1 MSLIT
6 APLLTGTLI
15 AAVVPPSS
23 APVSTAAA
31 AAQTV
36 PVPACG
42 KDAAGWSLT
51 STRPDPTVGQHPYI
65 ANGYLGHRVPALGTG
80 YQGSDEPSGW
90 PLYTPRYDGAFAAG
104 LYAHNSRTDADR
116 QAVAALPTWTG
127 LEAGL
132 GPGTLSHYRQ
142 TLFMACGVIR
152 TSYTWTGK
160 DGRATD
166 LSYEVLADRSDVHT
180 GAVRLRLTPRWDG
193 DATVTDRI
201 DGRGA
206 RRVTAA
212 GVSASGR
219 TTTVSFRADG
229 TRTPGTVASTLVT
242 GTGVHATTDQRSASG
257 LSAAHALT
265 FPVRSGT
272 TYEIAKHIGIDSTPE
287 RASGASRR
295 AAARGW
301 QTVHGANAAAWA
313 KLWASGITVPGQ
325 PDLQA
330 WVRSAQ
336 YGLFTNSRAG
346 SADSLAPTGLTSDNY
361 AGEIFWDAETWMFP
375 GLLATSPELAKSV
388 VDYRYRTRA
397 AAAVNAEKLGFK
409 GLFFPW
415 TSGSKGDNW
424 AECHSWNPPHC
435 IMQTHLQGDISLA
448 VWQYYLATGDGK
460 WLKERGWPL
469 LKGIADYWTSRV
481 TANDDRSYSI
491 KLVAGPDEYSNG
503 VTDGVYT
510 NAVAATALRNAA
522 HAATLLDTEAPAR
535 WTEIADRLRIPYDT
549 KAGVFEQ
556 YAGYKGS
563 LIKQADTVLL
573 LYPLDWK
580 MTKAQ
585 ASRTLAYY
593 AQRTDPAGPA
603 MTDSVHAVASA
614 SIGSPGCATYTYLQR
629 AIRPYVRGD
638 FDLFSEAKG
647 DKAGADDALAGHPAM
662 DFLTGKGGFLQ
673 TFTHG
678 LTGMRL
684 QEDGVRL
691 DPMLPPQLPRG
702 VTLHGLRW
710 QGRTYSVAIGPKTT
724 RVTLTQGA
732 PFTLHTPQGD
742 RRLTTTI
749 ELPTRRPD
757 LTATGNTARCRPA
770 TATSEQPG
778 LYAAAAVDGDPATT
792 WSPEST
798 AKTATLTV
806 DLGPGARDKAKIT
819 PDWETRP
826 TSFTATQNGRYV
838 HLTVHGPA
846 VLRELEVSRGA

>member
-6 APLLTGTLI
+6 APLLSGTLI
-15 AAVVPPSS
+15 AAAVPPSPS
-23 APVSTAAA
+23 PVSPAAA
-31 AAQTV
+31 AA
-36 PVPACG
+36 PAVPACG
-42 KDAAGWSLT
+42 KEADGWSLT

-65 ANGYLGHRVPALGTG
+65 GNGYLGHRVPALGTG
-80 YQGSDEPSGW
+80 YQGSEDPSGW

-104 LYAHNSRTDADR
+104 LYAHNSRSDADR

-132 GPGTLSHYRQ
+132 GPGTASHYRQ
-142 TLFMACGVIR
+142 TLFMACGVVR
-152 TSYTWTGK
+152 TSYTWTGR
-160 DGRATD
+160 DGRTTD

-180 GAVRLRLTPRWDG
+180 GAVRLRLTPRWTG
-193 DATVTDRI
+193 AATVTDRI

-206 RRVTAA
+206 RRITAA
-212 GVSASGR
+212 GAAGAAAAGR
-219 TTTVSFRADG
+219 TTSVSFRADG
-229 TRTPGTVASTLVT
+229 THTPGTVASTLVPAKGIHPT
-242 GTGVHATTDQRSASG
+242 SEHRSASG
-257 LSAAHALT
+257 LSAARALI
-265 FPVRSGT
+265 FPVRTGT
-272 TYEIAKHIGIDSTPE
+272 TYEIAKHIGVDTTLT
-287 RASGASRR
+287 RATEASRR

-301 QTVHGANAAAWA
+301 RAVHSGNASAWA
-313 KLWASGITVPGQ
+313 KLWASDITVPGQ

-336 YGLFTNSRAG
+336 YGLFANSRPG
-346 SADSLAPTGLTSDNY
+346 SADSLSPVGLTSDNY

-375 GLLATSPELAKSV
+375 GLLATRPELAKSV
-388 VDYRYRTRA
+388 VDYRFRTRA
-397 AAAVNAEKLGFK
+397 AAAVNARKLGFK
-409 GLFFPW
+409 GLFYPW

-448 VWQYYLATGDGK
+448 VWQYYLATGDGQ

-481 TANDDRSYSI
+481 TKNDDGSYSI

-522 HAATLLDTEAPAR
+522 RAATLLDTEAPAA
-535 WTEIADRLRIPYDT
+535 WSEIADRLRIPYDN

-556 YAGYKGS
+556 YAGYDGS

-580 MTKAQ
+580 MTKQQ
-585 ASRTLAYY
+585 AARTLAYY

-614 SIGSPGCATYTYLQR
+614 AIGSPGCATYTYLQR

-647 DKAGADDALAGHPAM
+647 DKAGAHDALAGHPAM

-678 LTGMRL
+678 LTGLRV
-684 QEDGVRL
+684 QEDGVHL
-691 DPMLPPQLPRG
+691 DPMLPPQLPQG
-702 VTLHGLRW
+702 TTLHGLHW
-710 QGRTYSVAIGPKTT
+710 QGRTYSVAIGAKTT
-724 RVTLTQGA
+724 RVTLTRGA
-732 PFTLHTPQGD
+732 PFTLHTPKGA
-742 RRLTTTI
+742 RKLTTTL

-757 LTATGNTARCRPA
+757 LTPTTNTARCRPA

-778 LYAAAAVDGDPATT
+778 FYAAAAVDGDAATT
-792 WSPEST
+792 WSPDPA

-806 DLGPGARDKAKIT
+806 DLGPGTGKAKIT
-819 PDWETRP
+819 PSWEKRP
-826 TSFTATQNGRYV
+826 TSFTATQKGRLV
-838 HLTVHGPA
+838 HLTVNGPA
-846 VLRELEVSRGA
+846 VLRELKVSRGA